1 MLTETTVYFITRLDD
16 VKQVLQGVFII
27 SGILSVASTIAIFLH
42 MSDTSMISR
51 KDQEDS
57 LYVIE
62 EWKKLFKWWK
72 SVRLFC
78 IVFFAIS
85 LFAYPFVPTTK
96 EMAAIKVIPAIVNS
110 QDAQEI
116 GQDFKVLAKEW
127 LDELRPKK
135 DLPFDKR

>member
-27 SGILSVASTIAIFLH
+27 SGILSVASTIAILLL

-135 DLPFDKR
+135 DFPSDKR